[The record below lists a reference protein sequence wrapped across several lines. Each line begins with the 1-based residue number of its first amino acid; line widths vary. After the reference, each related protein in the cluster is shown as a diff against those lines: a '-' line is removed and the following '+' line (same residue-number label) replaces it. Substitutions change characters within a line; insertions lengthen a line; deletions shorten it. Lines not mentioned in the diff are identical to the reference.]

1 MVFLTSHQILAS
13 LEYITNRLY
22 HFTAHATDLRALTA
36 ALAEISTLFTAALP
50 PSTAPRPSPY
60 KQAAAARARAKSSAA
75 ASVALSAASQQLL
88 RKVDVS
94 LTATAPH
101 QALANASADRQARLL
116 AHIESNQLAAINAVE
131 EAVGGGAVEVQ
142 EMLATLFANSAF
154 GSVGVTRREVEEG
167 LRSVENGI
175 GEVSKVMPEV
185 KDRMEV
191 AGVDGKGKRRER
203 MFVGKWSGGDD

>member
-13 LEYITNRLY
+13 LEYITNRLH
-22 HFTAHATDLRALTA
+22 HFAAHATDLRTLAA
-36 ALAEISTLFTAALP
+36 ALAEISALFTAALP
-50 PSTAPRPSPY
+50 PSTVPRPSPY

-167 LRSVENGI
+167 LRNVENGI